1 MNRINPSK
9 AVKVHS
15 VSSHAHGTQVS
26 CLDVSCG
33 VM

>member
-15 VSSHAHGTQVS
+15 VSSHAQETRAS